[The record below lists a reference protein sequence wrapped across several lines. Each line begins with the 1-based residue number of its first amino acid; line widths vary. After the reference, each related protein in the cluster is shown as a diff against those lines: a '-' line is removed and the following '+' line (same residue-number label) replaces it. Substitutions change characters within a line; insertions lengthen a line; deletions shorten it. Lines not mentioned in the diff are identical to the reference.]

1 MPSAKQYELLFA
13 LKAQLDAT
21 FTNGFGA
28 AKNYVSGLQQ
38 EVNTYNQ
45 KLKDI
50 SAYNTHSAKLESLM
64 QEYGREQEK
73 LQLLQTL
80 IDSNGG
86 ETRELTAAKEA
97 QERVLRRVATQ
108 IGEVNAQL
116 DKDKQKLD
124 ANGISVNNL
133 TAEERELQEQLQRT
147 EAEMNG
153 WRTAQDTI
161 SGISTRLNSLAPAVN
176 IATNAAKGFIGALGE
191 CVNSS
196 AELEYTMS
204 AVKAVS
210 GATEEETETL
220 SGLANQLGADTIY
233 TAAEVASALE
243 TMGLAGA
250 TAEEMISGIPAV
262 IHLAAAA
269 GEDLTEMTSIVMD
282 GMNAFGLEG
291 EAAMNKFA
299 DVLANTATS
308 SNTTVSVLGE
318 SLSYVEATAANLGY
332 SVEDVSLALAQ
343 MANNSLKG
351 SVSGSALNTMLTRM
365 SGANSN
371 AAKEMKKLELS
382 MYDDEGQAK
391 SLTTFLGELREEFRN
406 GSMTA
411 QEMQISAYKLAGQ
424 RGMRGLLSIVNASE
438 EEWQNLTQEIY
449 DYEGAAE
456 EISNIRLDN
465 YSGQVELLSGAVDS
479 LKISVGDKFL
489 PAATSAAAVLEKIVT
504 AVDIFVQNS
513 GPVVPILAGATAG
526 IAALG
531 VGMGVATLATNA
543 LSMAME
549 TLSLA
554 AGPLGWIALGVTAVG
569 AGIAGLAY
577 SASGASTLDE
587 SIQQLKTDTEGL
599 EETTESVIE
608 DYDTTRQKYDEQRDS
623 VENLTTVLEDLQE
636 QDQNSVLTQEQ
647 TKEVVAQLNELLP
660 ELGLEYDEVS
670 GKINKTTDEI
680 RAMNG
685 EMSEQE
691 VQSYYHQLVEMREQ
705 QAEVEKKLA
714 AAREEAA
721 NATPTYTAGYGNSF
735 IPNGQNEAEAQ
746 AAVADLEGQYDE
758 LGTKIGELEG
768 LTADYEAALE
778 EQAEAA
784 GLTTTEMDSLNTAV
798 ANYASVWQDAYD
810 ESSKSLWGTVSM
822 TEEAEEAEEIS
833 LSKISEN
840 LQSHIDSYKE
850 YNENL
855 QTIVDAGLDIPDNI
869 WGELTSGTAEAR
881 GEVESI
887 AQGLKDN
894 NTEMI
899 GQIEDQW
906 KKLDDGIGETA
917 NTIAQGTGEVQEAF
931 QTVVDSLGSAD
942 TEKAKEQASE
952 TGRQVIAGLLVGL
965 NDEEGKLVSVSG
977 AQADALI
984 NNLNTK
990 LGVHSPSTITTK
1002 TGIHVIQGLEEG
1014 IKKEKQTLLDKIK
1027 DVTDAAKQKFNTE
1040 LSEEKF
1046 KTYGKNA
1053 IQGAINGA
1061 EGMRQKLIDKFT
1073 SLGTAAAQAYAD
1085 AQSIESPSKVFK
1097 YYSEMDIQGAIN
1109 GLQENESRLQTA
1121 SASAGNA
1128 AAVAYIEG
1136 KDAEIEAFAV
1146 NPAVYPAIESVTA
1159 DREGAKGAK
1168 IAHTGGGGNS
1178 YEIRVNYAPTVNG
1191 NGDGLDKQLRENAA
1205 ELRTMIKEVVHE
1217 IQDDEDRRA
1226 Y

>member
-21 FTNGFGA
+21 FTNGFGT
-28 AKNYVSGLQQ
+28 AKTYVAGLQQ

-45 KLKDI
+45 QLRDI
-50 SAYNTHSAKLESLM
+50 SAYNTHSAKLQSLI
-64 QEYGREQEK
+64 QEYGQEQEK
-73 LQLLQTL
+73 LQLIQQLIQT
-80 IDSNGG
+80 NGG
-86 ETRELTAAKEA
+86 ETQELTATKEA
-97 QERVLRRVATQ
+97 QERVMRRLATQ
-108 IGEVNAQL
+108 IGEVNA
-116 DKDKQKLD
+116 KLD
-124 ANGISVNNL
+124 EDKNKLDEDGISVNNL
-133 TAEERELQEQLQRT
+133 TQAERELQEQLEQTNT
-147 EAEMNG
+147 ELEG
-153 WRTAQDTI
+153 WQTAQDTV
-161 SGISTRLNSLAPAVN
+161 SSLATNLNAIAPIVN
-176 IATNAAKGFIGALGE
+176 VATEAAKSFLGAIGE
-191 CVNSS
+191 CIDSS

-269 GEDLTEMTSIVMD
+269 GEDLTEMTGIVMD

-371 AAKEMKKLELS
+371 AAKAMDELNLS
-382 MYDDEGQAK
+382 MYDSSGEAK
-391 SLTTFLGELREEFRN
+391 SLSTFLGELREKFQN
-406 GSMTA
+406 GSMSA
-411 QEMQISAYKLAGQ
+411 QEMQIAAYKLAGQ

-438 EEWQNLTQEIY
+438 EEWQNLTEEIY

-489 PAATSAAAVLEKIVT
+489 PAATGVAAVLEKIVT
-504 AVDIFVQNS
+504 AIDLFVQNS
-513 GPVVPILAGATAG
+513 GPVVPLLAGAAAG
-526 IAALG
+526 LATLG
-531 VGMGVATLATNA
+531 TVLGVATLATNA
-543 LSMAME
+543 LSAAMT
-549 TLSLA
+549 TLGLA
-554 AGPLGWIALGVTAVG
+554 AGPLGWIALGVGAVG
-569 AGIAGLAY
+569 AAAAGIAY
-577 SASGASTLDE
+577 SAAGTDTLDE
-587 SIQQLKTDTEGL
+587 SIRQLKTDTDGL
-599 EETTESVIE
+599 GESTQSILEDYETTS
-608 DYDTTRQKYDEQRDS
+608 QKYDEQRES
-623 VENLTTVLEDLQE
+623 VENLTGVLEDLQK
-636 QDQNSVLTQEQ
+636 QDQDSATTQEQ
-647 TKEVVAQLNELLP
+647 TKEVVSQLNELLP
-660 ELGLEYDEVS
+660 DLGLEYDEVS

-680 RAMNG
+680 LKMNSA
-685 EMSEQE
+685 MSEEE
-691 VQSYYHQLVEMREQ
+691 VQAYYEKLVDMRA
-705 QAEVEKKLA
+705 QAEELEKKIALA
-714 AAREEAA
+714 KEEAA
-721 NATPTYTAGYGNSF
+721 NAKPTYSAGYGNSF
-735 IPNGQNEAEAQ
+735 IADNSNVAAANQ
-746 AAVADLEGQYDE
+746 AVSDLEQQYDD
-758 LGTKIGELEG
+758 LKDSIGELEEK
-768 LTADYEAALE
+768 TAGYQAQLE

-784 GLTTTEMDSLNTAV
+784 GMTTTELDTLNTAV
-798 ANYASVWQDAYD
+798 ANYASVWEEAYTSAY
-810 ESSKSLWGTVSM
+810 ESLWGTVSM
-822 TEEAEEAEEIS
+822 TDEAAEAEEIS
-833 LSKISEN
+833 LSEMSK
-840 LQSHIDSYKE
+840 
-850 YNENL
+850 NL
-855 QTIVDAGLDIPDNI
+855 QTHIDAYKKYNEDLQTILDAGLEIPDNI
-869 WGELTSGTAEAR
+869 WSELTSGTAEAR

-899 GQIEDQW
+899 QQLQDQW
-906 KKLDDGIGETA
+906 KQLDDGIGETA
-917 NTIAQGTGEVQEAF
+917 NTISQGTGEVQEAF
-931 QTVVDSLGSAD
+931 QTVVDSLGNVD
-942 TEKAKEQASE
+942 TEAAKEKASE
-952 TGRQVIAGLLVGL
+952 TGKQVIAGLLVGL
-965 NDEEGKLVSVSG
+965 NDEEGKLVTVSG
-977 AQADALI
+977 EQADKLI
-984 NNLNTK
+984 NNLNDK

-1002 TGIHVIQGLEEG
+1002 TGKYVIQGLEEG
-1014 IKKEKQTLLDKIK
+1014 MINEKQTLLDKIK
-1027 DVTDAAKQKFNTE
+1027 DITTAAKQKFNTE
-1040 LSEEKF
+1040 LSKNKF
-1046 KTYGKNA
+1046 EIYGKNA
-1053 IQGAINGA
+1053 IQGAIDGA
-1061 EGMRQKLIDKFT
+1061 EGMRQSLIDKFT

-1109 GLQENESRLQTA
+1109 GLQENEDALTAA

-1128 AAVAYIEG
+1128 AADAYIESKG
-1136 KDAEIEAFAV
+1136 EQIEAFSI
-1146 NPAVYPAIESVTA
+1146 NPAVYPAIESISA
-1159 DREGAKGAK
+1159 EREGAK
-1168 IAHTGGGGNS
+1168 IAFGSGGGNS
-1178 YEIRVNYAPTVNG
+1178 YEIKVNYAPTVNG
-1191 NGDGLDKQLRENAA
+1191 DSTSIDKQLRENAA
-1205 ELRTMIKEVVHE
+1205 ELRTMIKEVVYE